1 MYKKNLEMYERLD
14 GWERVAIGEQ
24 LRRWAKKYQ
33 DKVAFIAESGEIT
46 YKEFDIETEK
56 VARGFLKLGIKAG
69 DKVVL
74 QMPNVMSYPVTLFAL
89 YKVGAVPI
97 LALYAHRE
105 KEVRSMI
112 STTDAVAYIVPEK
125 FQGFDFVALAQ
136 KMKSEFD
143 CLKYVIVDGKGGDVN
158 LSDIKSDEG
167 DLPEI
172 D

>member
-74 QMPNVMSYPVTLFAL
+74 QMPNVMSYPVPWKMVPFFLAFFRMSGSNTCTLCA
-89 YKVGAVPI
+89 
-97 LALYAHRE
+97 
-105 KEVRSMI
+105 S
-112 STTDAVAYIVPEK
+112 
-125 FQGFDFVALAQ
+125 
-136 KMKSEFD
+136 
-143 CLKYVIVDGKGGDVN
+143 
-158 LSDIKSDEG
+158 
-167 DLPEI
+167 
-172 D
+172 